1 MPTVLAFDVYGT
13 LIDTHG
19 VVIKLQEFV
28 GSKAEEFS
36 RVWREKQ
43 LEYSFRRGLMRTY
56 ETFGVCTSQ
65 ALDYTCNFLDVGI
78 TADQKAALMAEY
90 RRLPAFD
97 EVKESLAGLKTDGHS
112 LYAFSNGTADAVETL
127 LGAAGIRDLFD
138 GVVSVDDR
146 RTFKPNPDVYEHLL
160 NTTAASAGD
169 AWLISSNPFD
179 VIGAVSYGLR
189 AAWVQRSNKSIFD
202 PWGIDPT
209 FTLASLRELGRF
221 LDIRNQTMGTVS
233 LMEEPHS

>member
-13 LIDTHG
+13 LIDTQG
-19 VVIKLQEFV
+19 VVTRLREFV
-28 GSKAEEFS
+28 GGKAEEFS

-65 ALDYTCNFLDVGI
+65 ALDYTSAYLDVGLS
-78 TADQKAALMAEY
+78 ADQKTALLAEY
-90 RRLPAFD
+90 RGLPAFD
-97 EVKESLAGLKTDGHS
+97 DVKESLVSLKSDSHS
-112 LYAFSNGTADAVETL
+112 LYAFSNGTADAVEEL
-127 LGAAGIRDLFD
+127 LLAAGIRALFD

-146 RTFKPNPDVYEHLL
+146 QTFKPNPDVYEYLV
-160 NTTAASAGD
+160 NTTASSAGD

-189 AAWVQRSNKSIFD
+189 AAWVQRSNSSIFD
-202 PWGIDPT
+202 PWGIEPT
-209 FTLASLRELGRF
+209 STITNLRELGR
-221 LDIRNQTMGTVS
+221 L
-233 LMEEPHS
+233 L

>member
-1 MPTVLAFDVYGT
+1 MPAMLAFDVYGT

-28 GSKAEEFS
+28 GGKAEEFS

-43 LEYSFRRGLMRTY
+43 LEYSFRRGLMRSY

-65 ALDYTCNFLDVGI
+65 ALDYTSAYLDAGL
-78 TADQKAALMAEY
+78 TTDQKAALLAEY
-90 RRLPAFD
+90 RGLPAFD
-97 EVKESLAGLKTDGHS
+97 DVKESLVGLKSDGHS

-127 LGAAGIRDLFD
+127 LVTADIRDLFD
-138 GVVSVDDR
+138 GVISVDDR
-146 RTFKPNPDVYEHLL
+146 QTFKPNPDVYEHLL
-160 NTTAASAGD
+160 KSTAASAGD
-169 AWLISSNPFD
+169 AWLVSSNPFD

-189 AAWVQRSNKSIFD
+189 SAWVRRSNKSIFD

-209 FTLASLRELGRF
+209 LTITSLRELRR
-221 LDIRNQTMGTVS
+221 L
-233 LMEEPHS
+233 L